1 MVRRK
6 TFAEGEFRNIQDV
19 YGELFLKLSFTAP
32 REYLLQFFG
41 FLYNCSNLNCRKMQQ
56 NNLIF
61 LHLGFQ
67 YSQEYTHTSIPS
79 FTLLRTMCS
88 ESILIFNFSL
98 NLPNCSAC
106 QELLNETASYFRE
119 HVGKKNLDTLPKSR
133 MSANPNA
140 SLDVISNI

>member
-6 TFAEGEFRNIQDV
+6 TFAEGEFRNTQYV
-19 YGELFLKLSFTAP
+19 YRKLFLKLSFTAP
-32 REYLLQFFG
+32 REYVVQFFG
-41 FLYNCSNLNCRKMQQ
+41 VLYNCSNLNCRKMQQ

-79 FTLLRTMCS
+79 FSLLRTMCS

-106 QELLNETASYFRE
+106 QKLLNETASYFRE
-119 HVGKKNLDTLPKSR
+119 HVGEKRPRYPSKIQKCQQIQMLPL
-133 MSANPNA
+133 M
-140 SLDVISNI
+140 